1 MRAVS
6 KLESKSVQTLEQQ
19 VILITGASTGIGA
32 ALANVLASRY
42 PGIRLV
48 LAARSADKLQTI
60 ATACE
65 KAGAEVCV
73 IPTDMAQTEQVTAL
87 AEQALQTFG
96 RIDALVNNA
105 GYGQMGPVELIPIE
119 AVRQQFEVNLLG
131 AIRLIQALIPTMR
144 QQGGGRI
151 INISSLGGQVAFPLG
166 GIYSASKFALEGLSD
181 ALRME
186 LEPFNIKVS
195 VIEPGPVLTDFF
207 EVANRQL
214 HQSTA
219 PLADSPYRAAVQNLE
234 QLNQRLNRQAWS
246 SEQVADVVIQ
256 VLRDARPKPRYVAAT
271 GGEIL
276 LWLMKKVLPTSAVDN
291 FWQRFYKIDRIK
303 QEWQQRQ

>member
-1 MRAVS
+1 MQA
-6 KLESKSVQTLEQQ
+6 LEQQ

-32 ALANVLASRY
+32 GIATVLASRF

-48 LAARSADKLQTI
+48 LAARSVDKLEAI
-60 ATACE
+60 ATTCQ

-73 IPTDMAQTEQVTAL
+73 IPTDMAQTDQVTAL
-87 AEQALQTFG
+87 AERTLQTFG
-96 RIDALVNNA
+96 RIDVLINNA

-119 AVRQQFEVNLLG
+119 AVRQQFEVNVIG
-131 AIRLIQALIPTMR
+131 ATRLIQAVIPTMR

-186 LEPFNIKVS
+186 LDPFNIKVS
-195 VIEPGPVLTDFF
+195 VVEPGPVETDFF

-214 HQSTA
+214 HQTTT
-219 PLADSPYRAAVQNLE
+219 PLAESPYRAAVQNLE

-246 SEQVADVVIQ
+246 CEQVANVVIQ
-256 VLRDARPKPRYVAAT
+256 ALRDPNPKPRYVAAT
-271 GGEIL
+271 GGEIM
-276 LWLMKKVLPTSAVDN
+276 LWLMKKVLPTSAVDS
-291 FWQRFYKIDRIK
+291 FWQRFYGIDRVR
-303 QEWQQRQ
+303 QAWQQESRP

>member
-1 MRAVS
+1 MQA
-6 KLESKSVQTLEQQ
+6 LDQQ

-32 ALANVLASRY
+32 ATATVLASRY

-48 LAARSADKLQTI
+48 LAARSADKLEAI
-60 ATACE
+60 ATTCQ
-65 KAGAEVCV
+65 KVGAEVCV
-73 IPTDMAQTEQVTAL
+73 IPTDMGQPEQVAAL

-119 AVRQQFEVNLLG
+119 AVRQQFEVNVIG
-131 AIRLIQALIPTMR
+131 ATRLIQAVIPVMR

-151 INISSLGGQVAFPLG
+151 VNISSIGGQVAFPMG
-166 GIYSASKFALEGLSD
+166 GVYSASKFALEGLSD

-186 LEPFNIKVS
+186 LDPFNIKVS
-195 VIEPGPVLTDFF
+195 VIEPGPVQTEFF
-207 EVANRQL
+207 DVANRQL
-214 HQSTA
+214 QEIPT
-219 PLADSPYRAAVQNLE
+219 PLADSPYRAAMQNLE
-234 QLNQRLNRQAWS
+234 QLNQRLTSQAWS

-256 VLRDARPKPRYVAAT
+256 ALRDPHPKPRYVAAT

-276 LWLMKKVLPTSAVDN
+276 LWLMKKVLPTSAVDS
-291 FWQRFYKIDRIK
+291 FWQRFYGIDRIK
-303 QEWQQRQ
+303 QTWQQESRP

>member
-1 MRAVS
+1 MQA
-6 KLESKSVQTLEQQ
+6 LEQQ

-32 ALANVLASRY
+32 GIATVLASRF

-48 LAARSADKLQTI
+48 VAARSVDKLENI
-60 ATACE
+60 ATTCQ

-73 IPTDMAQTEQVTAL
+73 IPTDMTQTDQVSAL
-87 AEQALQTFG
+87 AERTLQTFG
-96 RIDALVNNA
+96 RIDVLINNA

-119 AVRQQFEVNLLG
+119 AVRQQFEVNVIG
-131 AIRLIQALIPTMR
+131 ATQLIQAVIPVMR

-186 LEPFNIKVS
+186 LDPFNIKVS
-195 VIEPGPVLTDFF
+195 VVEPGPVETDFF

-214 HQSTA
+214 HQTTK
-219 PLADSPYRAAVQNLE
+219 PLAESPYRAAVQNLE

-246 SEQVADVVIQ
+246 CEQVANVVIQ
-256 VLRDARPKPRYVAAT
+256 ALRDPHPKPRYIAAT
-271 GGEIL
+271 GGEIM
-276 LWLMKKVLPTSAVDN
+276 LWLMKKVLPTSAVDS
-291 FWQRFYKIDRIK
+291 FWQRFYGIDRV
-303 QEWQQRQ
+303 RQAWKESRAPEA

>member
-1 MRAVS
+1 MQ
-6 KLESKSVQTLEQQ
+6 LLDQQ

-32 ALANVLASRY
+32 GIATVLAARY
-42 PGIRLV
+42 PGIRLI
-48 LAARSADKLQTI
+48 LAARSADKLEAI
-60 ATACE
+60 ATTCQ

-73 IPTDMAQTEQVTAL
+73 IPTDMAQTEQVAAL

-119 AVRQQFEVNLLG
+119 AVRQQFEVNVLG
-131 AIRLIQALIPTMR
+131 AVQLIQAVIPVMR

-195 VIEPGPVLTDFF
+195 VIEPGPVETNFF

-214 HQSTA
+214 HQTIT
-219 PLADSPYRAAVQNLE
+219 PLAESPYQAAVQNLE

-246 SEQVADVVIQ
+246 SEQVAHVV
-256 VLRDARPKPRYVAAT
+256 VKALRDAHPQPRYIAAT
-271 GGEIL
+271 GGEIM

-291 FWQRFYKIDRIK
+291 FWQRFYGIDRVK
-303 QEWQQRQ
+303 RAWQQKARP